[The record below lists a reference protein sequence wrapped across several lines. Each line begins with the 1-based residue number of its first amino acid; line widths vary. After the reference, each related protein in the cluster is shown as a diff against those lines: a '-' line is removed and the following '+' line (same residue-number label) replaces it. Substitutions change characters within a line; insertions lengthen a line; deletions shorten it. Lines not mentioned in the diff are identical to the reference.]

1 LKIKWNKLA
10 IKQLLDAMA
19 YLEENKLS
27 AYGKKI
33 EKQIFS
39 KIMSLSKAEHFA
51 EPDLLKIDNDGSFYV
66 LIVDRYRIAYRATTK
81 ALRVLRISVIQDSS
95 DVNAMK

>member
-1 LKIKWNKLA
+1 MKIKWNKSA
-10 IKQLLDAMA
+10 IRQLMDAMV

-39 KIMSLSKAEHFA
+39 KVMSVSESEQEAGL
-51 EPDLLKIDNDGSFYV
+51 DLLKVDNDGSFYV
-66 LIVDRYRIAYRATTK
+66 LIVDRYRIAYRKMAK
-81 ALRVLRISVIQDSS
+81 GLRILRISVIQDSS
-95 DVNAMK
+95 DVKAVK